1 MGRPKESVQHHLCAV
16 ALEGLTGHTVSV
28 YKHDIKAF
36 AEYARE
42 NGVKSAEEFE
52 RSDKRALIQAYADML
67 LERGKSPSTIHR
79 YIAPVCKGAGI
90 SMSEIEKPKR
100 TIDRITRSRSADAN
114 RQGNVE
120 QVEDRFMRLVE
131 FQKAVGIRRAE
142 LARLTPSDIIQTR
155 DGRVYVHVARGKGG
169 KEQFQAVLPDNIDI
183 VLKTRDT
190 ATGERLFSKDEMNN
204 KIDLHALRA
213 DNAKAAYKYYTTK
226 LQESPGLR
234 NQYAHMLQRYFYDM
248 NKRLR
253 ESSQKQY
260 NARFATFKRDMYQ
273 SGGIYKIRG
282 ASVDIAREKGLPLE
296 YDRMAL
302 MMTSV
307 FHLSHWRNDVTVIN
321 YIL

>member
-1 MGRPKESVQHHLCAV
+1 MGRKESIQHALCAA
-16 ALEGLTGHTVSV
+16 ALQNVSDKSV
-28 YKHDIKAF
+28 GIYKHDIKVF
-36 AEYARE
+36 ADYARQH
-42 NGVKSAEEFE
+42 GVKDAESFE
-52 RSDKRALIQAYADML
+52 SSDKRALIQSYADLL
-67 LERGKSPSTIHR
+67 LEQGKSPSTIHR

-90 SMSEIEKPKR
+90 NMADIEKPKR

-114 RQGNVE
+114 NQGNVE
-120 QVEDRFMRLVE
+120 QTEDRFKRLVD

-142 LARLTPSDIIQTR
+142 LARLRPEDIIQT
-155 DGRVYVHVARGKGG
+155 DGRVYVHITRGKGG
-169 KEQFQAVLPDNIDI
+169 KEQYQAVLQDNIDI

-190 ATGERLFSKDEMNN
+190 ATGERLFSKDEINN

-213 DNAKAAYKYYTTK
+213 DNAKAAYKYYADK

-253 ESSQKQY
+253 ESFPKQY
-260 NARFATFKRDMYQ
+260 NARLAAFKRDMYQ
-273 SGGIYKIRG
+273 SSGIYKIRG
-282 ASVDIAREKGLPLE
+282 ASVDIAREKGLPVE

-321 YIL
+321 YML

>member
-1 MGRPKESVQHHLCAV
+1 MGKPKESVQHHLCSV

-42 NGVKSAEEFE
+42 NGVKSAEAFE

-90 SMSEIEKPKR
+90 NMADIEKPKR
-100 TIDRITRSRSADAN
+100 TIDRITRSRSVHAN

-213 DNAKAAYKYYTTK
+213 DNAKAAYKYYANK
-226 LQESPGLR
+226 LQESPSLR

-260 NARFATFKRDMYQ
+260 NARLATFKRDMYQ

>member
-1 MGRPKESVQHHLCAV
+1 MGRKESIQHALCAA
-16 ALEGLTGHTVSV
+16 ALQDVSDKSV
-28 YKHDIKAF
+28 GIYKHDIKVF
-36 AEYARE
+36 ADYARQH
-42 NGVKSAEEFE
+42 GVKDAESFE
-52 RSDKRALIQAYADML
+52 SGDKRGLIQLYADLL
-67 LERGKSPSTIHR
+67 LEQGKSPSTIHR

-90 SMSEIEKPKR
+90 NMADIEKPKR

-114 RQGNVE
+114 NQGNVE
-120 QVEDRFMRLVE
+120 QTEDRFKRLVD

-142 LARLTPSDIIQTR
+142 LARLTPADIIQLQ

-169 KEQFQAVLPDNIDI
+169 KEQYQAVLPNNIDV

-190 ATGERLFSKDEMNN
+190 ATGERLFGKEELNN

-213 DNAKAAYKYYTTK
+213 DNAKAAYKYYADK
-226 LQESPGLR
+226 LSESPGLR
-234 NQYAHMLQRYFYDM
+234 NQYAHMLQRYFCEM

-253 ESSQKQY
+253 DSSPKQY
-260 NARFATFKRDMYQ
+260 NARLAAFRRDMYQ
-273 SGGIYKIRG
+273 SGGFYKIRG
-282 ASVDIAREKGLPLE
+282 ASVDIARAKGLPVE

-321 YIL
+321 YML

>member
-1 MGRPKESVQHHLCAV
+1 MGRKESIQHALCAA
-16 ALEGLTGHTVSV
+16 ALQDVSDKSV
-28 YKHDIKAF
+28 GIYKHDIKVF
-36 AEYARE
+36 ADYARQH
-42 NGVKSAEEFE
+42 GVKDAESFE
-52 RSDKRALIQAYADML
+52 SGNKRGLIQSYADLL
-67 LERGKSPSTIHR
+67 LEQGKSPSTIHR

-90 SMSEIEKPKR
+90 NMADIEKPKR
-100 TIDRITRSRSADAN
+100 TIDRITRSRYDTAN
-114 RQGNVE
+114 KQGDIE
-120 QVEDRFMRLVE
+120 QSEDRFKRLVD

-142 LARLTPSDIIQTR
+142 LARLKPADIIQLQ

-169 KEQFQAVLPDNIDI
+169 KEQYQAVLPDNIDI

-190 ATGERLFSKDEMNN
+190 ATGERLFSKDEINN

-213 DNAKAAYKYYTTK
+213 DNAKAAYKYYADK

-260 NARFATFKRDMYQ
+260 NARLAAFKRDMYQ
-273 SGGIYKIRG
+273 SSGIYKIRG
-282 ASVDIAREKGLPLE
+282 ASVDIAREKGLPVE

-321 YIL
+321 YML

>member
-1 MGRPKESVQHHLCAV
+1 MGRKESIQHALCAA
-16 ALEGLTGHTVSV
+16 ALQNVSDKSV
-28 YKHDIKAF
+28 GIYKHDIKVF
-36 AEYARE
+36 ADYARQH
-42 NGVKSAEEFE
+42 GVKDAESFE
-52 RSDKRALIQAYADML
+52 SSDKRALIQSYADLL
-67 LERGKSPSTIHR
+67 LEQGKSPSTIHR

-90 SMSEIEKPKR
+90 NMADIEKPKR

-114 RQGNVE
+114 NQGNVE
-120 QVEDRFMRLVE
+120 QTEDRFKRLVD

-142 LARLTPSDIIQTR
+142 LARLRPEDIIQT
-155 DGRVYVHVARGKGG
+155 DGRVYVHITRGKGG
-169 KEQFQAVLPDNIDI
+169 KEQYQAVLPDNIDV

-190 ATGERLFSKDEMNN
+190 ATGERLFSKDEMKN

-213 DNAKAAYKYYTTK
+213 DSAKTAYKYYANK
-226 LQESPGLR
+226 LKESQELR

-248 NKRLR
+248 NARLR
-253 ESSQKQY
+253 EASPRQY
-260 NARFATFKRDMYQ
+260 NARFAAFKRDMYQ

-321 YIL
+321 YML

>member
-42 NGVKSAEEFE
+42 NGVKSAEAFE
-52 RSDKRALIQAYADML
+52 RSDKRALIQAYANML
-67 LERGKSPSTIHR
+67 LEQGKSPSTIHR

-90 SMSEIEKPKR
+90 NMAEIEKPKR

-120 QVEDRFMRLVE
+120 QVEDRFKRLVD

-155 DGRVYVHVARGKGG
+155 DGCVYVHVARGKGG
-169 KEQFQAVLPDNIDI
+169 KEQYQAVLPDNIDI
-183 VLKTRDT
+183 VLKTRDS
-190 ATGERLFSKDEMNN
+190 ATGERLFTREEMNN

-213 DNAKAAYKYYTTK
+213 DNAKSAYKYYANK
-226 LQESPGLR
+226 LQESPELR
-234 NQYAHMLQRYFYDM
+234 NQYAHMLLQYFYQM
-248 NKRLR
+248 NGRLR
-253 ESSQKQY
+253 ESSKKQY
-260 NARFATFKRDMYQ
+260 NARLAAFKCDMYQ
-273 SGGIYKIRG
+273 SGGAYKIRG
-282 ASVDIAREKGLPLE
+282 ASVDIAREKGLPVE

-321 YIL
+321 YML

>member
-1 MGRPKESVQHHLCAV
+1 MGRKESIQHALCAA
-16 ALEGLTGHTVSV
+16 ALQNVSDKSV
-28 YKHDIKAF
+28 GIYKHDIKVF
-36 AEYARE
+36 ADYARQH
-42 NGVKSAEEFE
+42 GVKDAESFE
-52 RSDKRALIQAYADML
+52 SSDKRALIQSYADLL
-67 LERGKSPSTIHR
+67 LEQGKSPSTIHR

-90 SMSEIEKPKR
+90 NMADIEKPKR

-114 RQGNVE
+114 NQGNVE
-120 QVEDRFMRLVE
+120 QTEDRFKRLVD

-142 LARLTPSDIIQTR
+142 LARLRPEDIIQT
-155 DGRVYVHVARGKGG
+155 DGRVYVNITRGKGG
-169 KEQFQAVLPDNIDI
+169 KEQYQAVLPDNIDV

-190 ATGERLFSKDEMNN
+190 ATGERLFSKDEMKN

-213 DNAKAAYKYYTTK
+213 DSAKTAYKYYANK
-226 LQESPGLR
+226 LKESPELR

-248 NKRLR
+248 NARLR
-253 ESSQKQY
+253 EASPRQY
-260 NARFATFKRDMYQ
+260 NARFAAFKRDMYQ

-321 YIL
+321 YML

>member
-1 MGRPKESVQHHLCAV
+1 MGKPKESVQHHLCSV

-42 NGVKSAEEFE
+42 NGVKSAEQFE
-52 RSDKRALIQAYADML
+52 KTDKRGLIQSYADLL
-67 LERGKSPSTIHR
+67 LEQGKSPSTIHR

-90 SMSEIEKPKR
+90 NMADIEKPKR
-100 TIDRITRSRSADAN
+100 TIDRITRSRSACAN

-120 QVEDRFMRLVE
+120 QVEDRFTRLVD

-169 KEQFQAVLPDNIDI
+169 KEQYQAVLPNNIDV

-190 ATGERLFSKDEMNN
+190 ATGERLFSKNEMKN

-213 DNAKAAYKYYTTK
+213 DSAKTAYKYYANK
-226 LQESPGLR
+226 LKESPELR

-248 NKRLR
+248 NARLR
-253 ESSQKQY
+253 EASPRQY
-260 NARFATFKRDMYQ
+260 NAHFAAFKRDMYQ

-321 YIL
+321 YML